1 MASTDEILSVIT
13 AILYGI
19 LFLQFIY
26 RFARSIWWIYFFCAL
41 LCAIRIA
48 AFGLR
53 AYVDAGSLIFGSQ
66 KWYAYYITEV
76 TLLNVG
82 AIFVILILARLYHS
96 ILPKIRHHT
105 GGLPRGKFERT
116 LVDHTRL
123 FLLPIIGLI
132 IAGGVLS
139 SMTDPDQVA
148 LSLTLR
154 KIAVIL
160 LLVFGL
166 VFLYSS
172 WIYRQKFPSY
182 RRAFTICLIV
192 TILFNISLV
201 YKVVFTFDIKVQ
213 ETVWAFYVF
222 SPLLEIV
229 ALGVLAVDLQTVF
242 LGHKKDKI
250 PKKDAKEVDE
260 LPK

>member
-1 MASTDEILSVIT
+1 MASADEILSIIT
-13 AILYGI
+13 ATFYGI
-19 LFLQFIY
+19 LFLQFAY
-26 RFARSIWWIYFFCAL
+26 RFARSIWWIYFFCSL

-53 AYVDAGSLIFGSQ
+53 AYVDAGSLVVGSS

-96 ILPKIRHHT
+96 ILPKVRHHA
-105 GGLPRGKFERT
+105 GGLPRGVFERT

-139 SMTDPDQVA
+139 SMTDPHQVE

-154 KIAVIL
+154 KVAVIGL
-160 LLVFGL
+160 MVFGL
-166 VFLYSS
+166 VFLYCS
-172 WIYRQKFPSY
+172 WVYRSKFPEY
-182 RRAFTICLIV
+182 RRPFTICFV
-192 TILFNISLV
+192 VSVLFNVSLV
-201 YKVVFTFDIKVQ
+201 YKVVFTFGDAAVQ
-213 ETVWAFYVF
+213 GTLWAFYVF
-222 SPLLEIV
+222 SPLLELA
-229 ALGVLAVDLQTVF
+229 ALVVLAVDLQTIF
-242 LGHKKDKI
+242 LGHKHDKI
-250 PKKDAKEVDE
+250 PKGDV

>member
-1 MASTDEILSVIT
+1 MASTNEILSIIT
-13 AILYGI
+13 AALYGI
-19 LFLQFIY
+19 LFLQFTY
-26 RFARSIWWIYFFCAL
+26 RFARSIWWIYFFCSL
-41 LCAIRIA
+41 LCAIRIT

-53 AYVDAGSLIFGSQ
+53 AYVDAGSVVVGSQ

-96 ILPKIRHHT
+96 ILPKIRHHAGNLT
-105 GGLPRGKFERT
+105 RGKFERT

-139 SMTDPDQVA
+139 SMSDPKQVA

-154 KIAVIL
+154 KIAVISL
-160 LLVFGL
+160 LLFGL

-172 WIYRQKFPSY
+172 WIYRQKFPEY
-182 RRAFTICLIV
+182 RQAFTVCFVV
-192 TILFNISLV
+192 TVLFNISLV
-201 YKVVFTFDIKVQ
+201 YKVVFTFDAAVQ
-213 ETVWAFYVF
+213 EVVWAFYVF
-222 SPLLEIV
+222 SPLLEV
-229 ALGVLAVDLQTVF
+229 AALVVLAVDLQTIF
-242 LGHKKDKI
+242 LGHATDKI
-250 PKKDAKEVDE
+250 PKEE
-260 LPK
+260 RLPE

>member
-1 MASTDEILSVIT
+1 MASADEILSIIS
-13 AILYGI
+13 AALYGI
-19 LFLQFIY
+19 LFLQFAF
-26 RFARSIWWIYFFCAL
+26 RFARSIWWIYFFCSL
-41 LCAIRIA
+41 LCAIRLA
-48 AFGLR
+48 AFSLR
-53 AYVDAGSLIFGSQ
+53 AYVDVGSLVVGSS
-66 KWYAYYITEV
+66 KWEAYYITEV

-96 ILPKIRHHT
+96 ILPKVRHH
-105 GGLPRGKFERT
+105 GGNLPRGKFERT

-139 SMTDPDQVA
+139 SMSDPKQVS

-154 KIAVIL
+154 KIAVIG

-172 WIYRQKFPSY
+172 WVYRQKFLEY
-182 RRAFTICLIV
+182 RRAFTICFVV
-192 TILFNISLV
+192 TVLFNISLV
-201 YKVVFTFDIKVQ
+201 YKVVFTFDAAVQ
-213 ETVWAFYVF
+213 EVVWAFYVF
-222 SPLLEIV
+222 SPLLELA
-229 ALGVLAVDLQTVF
+229 ALVVLAVDLQTIF
-242 LGHKKDKI
+242 LGHAKDKI
-250 PKKDAKEVDE
+250 PKEDK